1 MLKEF
6 KTFVEKH
13 NLIEKGDRVL
23 LAISGGVDS
32 MVLAELLLR
41 LQDYKTT
48 RQQEFLV
55 AESKF
60 KVQGSKFNGSKVQ
73 NLAFAHCNFHLRGDD
88 SNRDEQF
95 VTDFAKENNI
105 PLYIKH
111 FDTESYA
118 KENSLSIEMA
128 ARELRYSWFKELKET
143 HNFNKVALAHH
154 GDDQIETFF
163 INFLRGS
170 GIKGL
175 KGMKPQNDFYIRPLL
190 WSNRKEIED
199 FAKENGIQ
207 WVEDYTNQETIYLR
221 NKIRHNI
228 IPVFDEMKNN
238 ARQSLNFSIN
248 CLSSENDL
256 YRSLIDEKLSN
267 IESSC
272 TMPELVEGT
281 THGASTSS
289 ATAFP
294 RSIENKY
301 FLHDVNGKQL
311 LFEWVRRYGFNFDQ
325 AESMFEAMRNGKSGS
340 VWQSVGTRLIASVQS
355 DKSSGSVWQSVGTRL
370 IASVQSDK
378 SSGSV
383 WQSVVQSDKSSGSV
397 WQSVG
402 TRLIASVQSDKI
414 EIFEEK
420 ENDEIMVIETQRLK
434 DEKTQSGDDGSMTLR
449 LCDSVSLRLHSYNKD
464 ESFKLI
470 KDPSVAA
477 QFDMDKIVFPLKLR
491 HWRKGDKF
499 RPLGMKGSKLLSDF
513 FNDLGFS
520 AYQKQNVW
528 IMEDANG
535 LILWVVGYRINEK
548 VKILDSTKVI
558 FQCNLEH

>member
-6 KTFVEKH
+6 KSFVEKH
-13 NLIEKGDRVL
+13 NLIEKDDRVL

-32 MVLAELLLR
+32 MVLAKLLLR

-48 RQQEFLV
+48 RPQVDSV
-55 AESKF
+55 AELVEAPKTNRQRSM
-60 KVQGSKFNGSKVQ
+60 VNSQRSTVNGQIS
-73 NLAFAHCNFHLRGDD
+73 FAHCNFHLRGDD

-111 FDTESYA
+111 FDTEKYA

-128 ARELRYSWFKELKET
+128 ARELRYAWFKELKET

-190 WSNRKEIED
+190 WSNRNEIEE
-199 FAKENGIQ
+199 FAKDNDIR
-207 WVEDYTNQETIYLR
+207 WVEDYTNQETVYLR

-228 IPVFDEMKNN
+228 IPLFDEMKDN

-256 YRSLIDEKLSN
+256 YRSLLEEKLSN
-267 IESSC
+267 IEISC

-294 RSIENKY
+294 RSIENKH
-301 FLHDVNGKQL
+301 FLDDANGKQL
-311 LFEWVRRYGFNFDQ
+311 LFEWVRRYGFNFEQ
-325 AESMFEAMRNGKSGS
+325 AESMFDAMRNGRSGS
-340 VWQSVGTRLIASVQS
+340 VWQSVGT
-355 DKSSGSVWQSVGTRL
+355 
-370 IASVQSDK
+370 
-378 SSGSV
+378 
-383 WQSVVQSDKSSGSV
+383 
-397 WQSVG
+397 VG

-414 EIFEEK
+414 EIFEKK
-420 ENDEIMVIETQRLK
+420 ENDEEFIVLETQRLK
-434 DEKTQSGDDGSMTLR
+434 DAKTQSGDDFTTLR
-449 LCDSVSLRLHSYNKD
+449 LCDSVSLRLKSFTKD
-464 ESFKLI
+464 ENFRLI
-470 KDPSVAA
+470 KDSSVAA
-477 QFDMDKIVFPLKLR
+477 QFDMDKIKFPVKLR

-528 IMEDANG
+528 VMEDANG
-535 LILWVVGYRINEK
+535 LILWVVGYRINDK
-548 VKILDSTKVI
+548 VKILNSTKVI
-558 FQCNLEH
+558 FQCDLEH

>member
-6 KTFVEKH
+6 KSFVEKH
-13 NLIEKGDRVL
+13 NLIKKDDRIL

-32 MVLAELLLR
+32 MVLAKLLILS
-41 LQDYKTT
+41 QQTT
-48 RQQEFLV
+48 DNGQQSLSIICSDVSNTFTETV
-55 AESKF
+55 KS
-60 KVQGSKFNGSKVQ
+60 QIS
-73 NLAFAHCNFHLRGDD
+73 FAHCNFHLRGED
-88 SNRDEQF
+88 SNRDEKF

-105 PLYIKH
+105 PIYIKH

-128 ARELRYSWFKELKET
+128 ARELRYSWFKELKEV

-199 FAKENGIQ
+199 FAKDNGIQ

-228 IPVFDEMKNN
+228 IPIFDEMKNN

-256 YRSLIDEKLSN
+256 YRTLIDEKLSA
-267 IESSC
+267 IEF
-272 TMPELVEGT
+272 VDGNY
-281 THGASTSS
+281 
-289 ATAFP
+289 
-294 RSIENKY
+294 RSIDVKY
-301 FLHDVNGKQL
+301 FLENVNGKQL
-311 LFEWVRRYGFNFDQ
+311 LFEWVRRYDFNFDQ
-325 AESMFEAMRNGKSGS
+325 AESMFEAMTNGKSG
-340 VWQSVGTRLIASVQS
+340 VVFYNDNVRLQDYKTTRLQAFVQ
-355 DKSSGSVWQSVGTRL
+355 K
-370 IASVQSDK
+370 
-378 SSGSV
+378 
-383 WQSVVQSDKSSGSV
+383 
-397 WQSVG
+397 
-402 TRLIASVQSDKI
+402 DKI

-420 ENDEIMVIETQRLK
+420 ENDEIIVIKTQRLK
-434 DEKTQSGDDGSMTLR
+434 DAKTQSDDDSATLR
-449 LCDSVSLRLHSYNKD
+449 LCDSVSLRLNSYNKD
-464 ESFKLI
+464 ENFRLI

-477 QFDMDKIVFPLKLR
+477 QFDMDKIALPLKLR

-535 LILWVVGYRINEK
+535 LILWVVGYRINDK

-558 FQCNLEH
+558 FQCDLEH

>member
-6 KTFVEKH
+6 KSFVEKH
-13 NLIEKGDRVL
+13 NLIEKDDRIL
-23 LAISGGVDS
+23 LALSGGVDS

-48 RQQEFLV
+48 RLQEFLV
-55 AESKF
+55 AESDLN
-60 KVQGSKFNGSKVQ
+60 GSDLNGSKLNGSMVQ

-88 SNRDEQF
+88 SNRDEKF
-95 VTDFAKENNI
+95 VTDFAKENDI
-105 PLYIKH
+105 PIYVKH

-128 ARELRYSWFKELKET
+128 ARELRYSWFEELKDT
-143 HNFNKVALAHH
+143 HEFNKVALAHH

-190 WSNRKEIED
+190 WSNRNDIEE
-199 FAKENGIQ
+199 FAKENGIR
-207 WVEDYTNQETIYLR
+207 WVEDYTNHETVYLR

-228 IPVFDEMKNN
+228 IPLFDEMKNN

-267 IESSC
+267 IEFVDGSY
-272 TMPELVEGT
+272 
-281 THGASTSS
+281 
-289 ATAFP
+289 

-301 FLHDVNGKQL
+301 FLQDANGKQL
-311 LFEWVRRYGFNFDQ
+311 LFEWVRRYGFNFEQ
-325 AESMFEAMRNGKSGS
+325 AESMFEAIRKGNSGTLFYNDNR
-340 VWQSVGTRLIASVQS
+340 QQTTDNRLCPRLMASVQ
-355 DKSSGSVWQSVGTRL
+355 K
-370 IASVQSDK
+370 
-378 SSGSV
+378 
-383 WQSVVQSDKSSGSV
+383 
-397 WQSVG
+397 
-402 TRLIASVQSDKI
+402 DKI
-414 EIFEEK
+414 EIFEKRGGE
-420 ENDEIMVIETQRLK
+420 EEIVIETQRLK
-434 DEKTQSGDDGSMTLR
+434 DAKTQSSDEASVTLR
-449 LCDSVSLRLHSYNKD
+449 LCNSVSLRLNSYNKD
-464 ESFKLI
+464 ESFKLL

-477 QFDMDKIVFPLKLR
+477 QFDMDKISFPLKLR

-535 LILWVVGYRINEK
+535 LILWVVGYRINDK
-548 VKILDSTKVI
+548 VKILNSTKVI
-558 FQCNLEH
+558 FQCDLEH

>member
-6 KTFVEKH
+6 KSFVEKH
-13 NLIEKGDRVL
+13 NLIEKDDRVL

-32 MVLAELLLR
+32 MVLAKLLILSHRVTESPSHQENSELKA
-41 LQDYKTT
+41 QS
-48 RQQEFLV
+48 
-55 AESKF
+55 SKLN
-60 KVQGSKFNGSKVQ
+60 VQSPKSKVQ
-73 NLAFAHCNFHLRGDD
+73 SPISFAHCNFHLRGDD

-111 FDTESYA
+111 FDTEAYA

-128 ARELRYSWFKELKET
+128 ARELRYAWFKELKET

-190 WSNRKEIED
+190 WSNRNEIEA
-199 FAKENGIQ
+199 FAKDNDIR
-207 WVEDYTNQETIYLR
+207 WVEDYTNQETVYLR

-228 IPVFDEMKNN
+228 IPLFDEMKNN

-256 YRSLIDEKLSN
+256 YRSLLEEKISN
-267 IESSC
+267 IE
-272 TMPELVEGT
+272 
-281 THGASTSS
+281 
-289 ATAFP
+289 FIDKKY
-294 RSIENKY
+294 RSIENRH
-301 FLHDVNGKQL
+301 FLQEANGKQL
-311 LFEWVRRYGFNFDQ
+311 LFEWVRGYGFNFEQ
-325 AESMFEAMRNGKSGS
+325 AESMFDAMNNAKSGVMFYNDNGQQPTDNS
-340 VWQSVGTRLIASVQS
+340 QCPRLVASVQK
-355 DKSSGSVWQSVGTRL
+355 DN
-370 IASVQSDK
+370 
-378 SSGSV
+378 
-383 WQSVVQSDKSSGSV
+383 
-397 WQSVG
+397 
-402 TRLIASVQSDKI
+402 I

-420 ENDEIMVIETQRLK
+420 ENDEEIIISEPQNLRISESQNLRISILKK
-434 DEKTQSGDDGSMTLR
+434 DE
-449 LCDSVSLRLHSYNKD
+449 N
-464 ESFKLI
+464 FKLI
-470 KDPSVAA
+470 KDPSIAA
-477 QFDMDKIVFPLKLR
+477 QFDMDKMEFPLKLR

-528 IMEDANG
+528 IMEDAKG
-535 LILWVVGYRINEK
+535 LILWVVGYRISDK
-548 VKILDSTKVI
+548 VKILDTTKVI
-558 FQCNLEH
+558 FQCGLES

>member
-6 KTFVEKH
+6 KSFVEKH
-13 NLIEKGDRVL
+13 NLIEKDDRVL

-32 MVLAELLLR
+32 MVLAKLLL
-41 LQDYKTT
+41 LSQQSTDN
-48 RQQEFLV
+48 RQQTSSIICSDVSNTSTETVKSQISL
-55 AESKF
+55 
-60 KVQGSKFNGSKVQ
+60 
-73 NLAFAHCNFHLRGDD
+73 AHCNFHLRGED
-88 SNRDEQF
+88 SNRDEKF
-95 VTDFAKENNI
+95 VTDFAKENDI
-105 PLYIKH
+105 PIYVKH

-128 ARELRYSWFKELKET
+128 ARELRYSWFEELKDT
-143 HNFNKVALAHH
+143 HEFNKVALAHH

-190 WSNRKEIED
+190 WSNRNEIEN

-207 WVEDYTNQETIYLR
+207 WVEDYTNQETVYLR

-267 IESSC
+267 IEFVDGSY
-272 TMPELVEGT
+272 
-281 THGASTSS
+281 
-289 ATAFP
+289 

-301 FLHDVNGKQL
+301 FLQDANGKQL
-311 LFEWVRRYGFNFDQ
+311 LFEWVRRYGFNFEQ
-325 AESMFEAMRNGKSGS
+325 AESMFEAIRKGNSGTLFYNDNR
-340 VWQSVGTRLIASVQS
+340 QQTTDNRLCPRLMASVQ
-355 DKSSGSVWQSVGTRL
+355 K
-370 IASVQSDK
+370 
-378 SSGSV
+378 
-383 WQSVVQSDKSSGSV
+383 
-397 WQSVG
+397 
-402 TRLIASVQSDKI
+402 DKI
-414 EIFEEK
+414 EIFEKRGGE
-420 ENDEIMVIETQRLK
+420 EEIVIETQRLK
-434 DEKTQSGDDGSMTLR
+434 DAKTQSSDEASVTLR
-449 LCDSVSLRLHSYNKD
+449 LCDSVSLRLNSYNKD
-464 ESFKLI
+464 ESFKLL

-477 QFDMDKIVFPLKLR
+477 QFDMDKISFPLKLR

-535 LILWVVGYRINEK
+535 LILWVVGYRINDK
-548 VKILDSTKVI
+548 VKILNSTKVI
-558 FQCNLEH
+558 FQCDLEH

>member
-6 KTFVEKH
+6 KSFVEKH
-13 NLIEKGDRVL
+13 NLIEKDDRIL
-23 LAISGGVDS
+23 LALSGGVDS

-48 RQQEFLV
+48 RLQEFLV
-55 AESKF
+55 AESDLN
-60 KVQGSKFNGSKVQ
+60 GSEFNGSMVQ

-88 SNRDEQF
+88 SNRDEKF
-95 VTDFAKENNI
+95 VTDFAKENDI
-105 PLYIKH
+105 PIYVKH

-128 ARELRYSWFKELKET
+128 ARELRYSWFEELKDT
-143 HNFNKVALAHH
+143 HEFNKVALAHH

-190 WSNRKEIED
+190 WSNRNDIEE
-199 FAKENGIQ
+199 FAKENGIR
-207 WVEDYTNQETIYLR
+207 WVEDYTNQETVYLR

-228 IPVFDEMKNN
+228 IPLFDEMKNN

-267 IESSC
+267 IEFVDGSY
-272 TMPELVEGT
+272 
-281 THGASTSS
+281 
-289 ATAFP
+289 

-301 FLHDVNGKQL
+301 FLQDANGKQL
-311 LFEWVRRYGFNFDQ
+311 LFEWVRRYGFNFEQ
-325 AESMFEAMRNGKSGS
+325 AESMFEAIRKGNSGTLFYNDNR
-340 VWQSVGTRLIASVQS
+340 QQTTDNRLCPRLMASVQ
-355 DKSSGSVWQSVGTRL
+355 K
-370 IASVQSDK
+370 
-378 SSGSV
+378 
-383 WQSVVQSDKSSGSV
+383 
-397 WQSVG
+397 
-402 TRLIASVQSDKI
+402 DKI

-420 ENDEIMVIETQRLK
+420 DNDEIIVIETQRLK
-434 DEKTQSGDDGSMTLR
+434 DAKTQSSDEASVTLR
-449 LCDSVSLRLHSYNKD
+449 LCDSVSLRLSYYNKD
-464 ESFKLI
+464 ESFKLL

-477 QFDMDKIVFPLKLR
+477 QFDMDKISFPLKLR

-535 LILWVVGYRINEK
+535 LILWVVGYRINDK
-548 VKILDSTKVI
+548 VKILNSTKVI
-558 FQCNLEH
+558 FQCDLEH

>member
-6 KTFVEKH
+6 KSFVEKH
-13 NLIEKGDRVL
+13 NLIEKDDRVL

-32 MVLAELLLR
+32 MVLAKLLLR

-48 RQQEFLV
+48 RLQVDSV
-55 AESKF
+55 AEPVEAPKTKKQQTAF
-60 KVQGSKFNGSKVQ
+60 RVQRSAFSVQ
-73 NLAFAHCNFHLRGDD
+73 RSVFSVQDLAFAHCNFHLRGDD
-88 SNRDEQF
+88 SNRDERF

-105 PLYIKH
+105 PLFIKH
-111 FDTESYA
+111 FDTEAYA

-128 ARELRYSWFKELKET
+128 ARELRYAWFKELKET
-143 HNFNKVALAHH
+143 HNFDKVALAHH

-190 WSNRKEIED
+190 WSNRKEIEE
-199 FAKENGIQ
+199 FAKNNGIQ
-207 WVEDYTNQETIYLR
+207 WVEDYTNHETVYLR

-228 IPVFDEMKNN
+228 IPIFDEMKNN

-256 YRSLIDEKLSN
+256 YRSLLEEKLSN
-267 IESSC
+267 IESIDGSC
-272 TMPELVEGT
+272 
-281 THGASTSS
+281 
-289 ATAFP
+289 

-301 FLHDVNGKQL
+301 FLEDANGKQL
-311 LFEWVRRYGFNFDQ
+311 LFEWVRGYGFNFEQ
-325 AESMFEAMRNGKSGS
+325 AESMLDAMRNGKSG
-340 VWQSVGTRLIASVQS
+340 VVFYNDNGQQTTDNRHCPRLVASVH
-355 DKSSGSVWQSVGTRL
+355 K
-370 IASVQSDK
+370 
-378 SSGSV
+378 
-383 WQSVVQSDKSSGSV
+383 
-397 WQSVG
+397 
-402 TRLIASVQSDKI
+402 DKI

-420 ENDEIMVIETQRLK
+420 ENDEEFIVLETQRRK
-434 DEKTQSGDDGSMTLR
+434 DAKTQSCDDSATLR
-449 LCDSVSLRLHSYNKD
+449 LCDSVSLRLCDSVSLRLKSFNKD
-464 ESFKLI
+464 ENFRLI

-477 QFDMDKIVFPLKLR
+477 QFDMDKIKFPLKLR

-528 IMEDANG
+528 IMEDSNG
-535 LILWVVGYRINEK
+535 LILWVVGYRISDK
-548 VKILDSTKVI
+548 VKILNTTKVI
-558 FQCNLEH
+558 FQCDLES

>member
-6 KTFVEKH
+6 KSFVEKH
-13 NLIEKGDRVL
+13 NLIEKDDRIL
-23 LAISGGVDS
+23 LALSGGVDS

-48 RQQEFLV
+48 RLQEFLV
-55 AESKF
+55 AESDLNGSELNSSKLN
-60 KVQGSKFNGSKVQ
+60 GSKLNGSELNSSKLNGSKVQ

-88 SNRDEQF
+88 SNRDEKF
-95 VTDFAKENNI
+95 VTDFAKENDI
-105 PLYIKH
+105 PIYVKH

-128 ARELRYSWFKELKET
+128 ARELRYSWFEELKDT
-143 HNFNKVALAHH
+143 HEFNKVALAHH

-190 WSNRKEIED
+190 WSNRNDIEE
-199 FAKENGIQ
+199 FAKENGIR
-207 WVEDYTNQETIYLR
+207 WVEDYTNHETVYLR

-228 IPVFDEMKNN
+228 IPLFDEMKNN

-267 IESSC
+267 IEFVDGSY
-272 TMPELVEGT
+272 
-281 THGASTSS
+281 
-289 ATAFP
+289 

-301 FLHDVNGKQL
+301 FLQDANGKQL
-311 LFEWVRRYGFNFDQ
+311 LFEWVRRYGFNFEQ
-325 AESMFEAMRNGKSGS
+325 AESMFEAIRKGNSGTLFYNDNR
-340 VWQSVGTRLIASVQS
+340 QQTTDNRLCPRLMASVQ
-355 DKSSGSVWQSVGTRL
+355 K
-370 IASVQSDK
+370 
-378 SSGSV
+378 
-383 WQSVVQSDKSSGSV
+383 
-397 WQSVG
+397 
-402 TRLIASVQSDKI
+402 DKI

-420 ENDEIMVIETQRLK
+420 DNDEIIVIETQRLK
-434 DEKTQSGDDGSMTLR
+434 DAKTQSSDEASVTLR
-449 LCDSVSLRLHSYNKD
+449 LCDSVSLRLNSYNKD
-464 ESFKLI
+464 ESFKLL

-477 QFDMDKIVFPLKLR
+477 QFDMDKISFPLKLR

-535 LILWVVGYRINEK
+535 LILWVVGYRINDK
-548 VKILDSTKVI
+548 VKILNSTKVI
-558 FQCNLEH
+558 FQCDLEH